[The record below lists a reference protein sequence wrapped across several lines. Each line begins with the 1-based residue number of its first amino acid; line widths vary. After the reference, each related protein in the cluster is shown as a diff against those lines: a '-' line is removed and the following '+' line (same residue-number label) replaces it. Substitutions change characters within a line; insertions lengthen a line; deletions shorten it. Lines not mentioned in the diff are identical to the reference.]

1 MTGVEKPWI
10 VVSIGGAFV
19 VSAYVMGFQSKLLW
33 MRSKLLAFSM
43 SRPMCSAVKTSA
55 FNAGSSAQP
64 TGTTDSTFPS
74 KRELPVAKSVT
85 SSPRRRMPSAMLNA
99 ICSHGPYPGGGVGHV
114 MGASTATRSPC
125 KACEPV
131 EEFTGC
137 CYPRTGRLLHGAPP
151 TSHLMLVQAV
161 ALAAMFRCDAAHTG
175 ICAPAQMRDTLQPR
189 WRLFT
194 GNLNRST
201 PAYADGLVYV
211 GSNNG
216 NLYALDA
223 ASGHVRWQFHARG
236 PVNSSAAVNGGVVYF
251 ADDRAQSGVS

>member
-1 MTGVEKPWI
+1 
-10 VVSIGGAFV
+10 
-19 VSAYVMGFQSKLLW
+19 
-33 MRSKLLAFSM
+33 
-43 SRPMCSAVKTSA
+43 
-55 FNAGSSAQP
+55 
-64 TGTTDSTFPS
+64 
-74 KRELPVAKSVT
+74 
-85 SSPRRRMPSAMLNA
+85 
-99 ICSHGPYPGGGVGHV
+99 
-114 MGASTATRSPC
+114 
-125 KACEPV
+125 
-131 EEFTGC
+131 
-137 CYPRTGRLLHGAPP
+137 
-151 TSHLMLVQAV
+151 MLVQAV

-251 ADDRAQSGVS
+251 ADDRAQSGVSRHEDGFARRLQSQTAWFTRGASTGTCTRRPQRLVCCAGVSKRKIRIRGFRSEKCGYFYALNAQTGKTVRSRGENGSWVISSAAVATGVAYYGTSDGQLIRALDEKTGVQRWLLRRGALGFTRSRDRLSEMACCSTQATTALSTL